1 MKFKALFFQVTL
13 AVTAIILT
21 TFISSGSGE
30 GRDDV
35 KTTNGDMNISNLCV
49 NGKNE
54 TCTKMTLDQ
63 ATSVCGKKYGEWNY
77 INITAR
83 KCLKYRPSICYAE
96 LGLGGGYYSHLECEQ
111 HGTIAK
117 CTCNVYFE
125 L

>member
-21 TFISSGSGE
+21 SFLSSGKEYAATGSIKHG
-30 GRDDV
+30 
-35 KTTNGDMNISNLCV
+35 NITVSNLCV

>member
-1 MKFKALFFQVTL
+1 MKSKALSFQVTL

-21 TFISSGSGE
+21 SFLSSGKEYAATGSIKDG
-30 GRDDV
+30 
-35 KTTNGDMNISNLCV
+35 NITVSNLCV

>member
-21 TFISSGSGE
+21 SFLSSGKEYARTG
-30 GRDDV
+30 GI
-35 KTTNGDMNISNLCV
+35 NHGNITVSNLCV